1 MPKFFFILLYT
12 LKVKVAKLCPTLC
25 GAMDYRVHGIVQ
37 ARIPEWAAVPFSGD
51 LPNPG
56 IKLRSPVLQVDS
68 LPAGSPGKPS

>member
-12 LKVKVAKLCPTLC
+12 LKVKVTKLCPTLC
-25 GAMDYRVHGIVQ
+25 GAMDCRVHGIVQ